1 MPLLGNVVISKK
13 LLRTRKIMVMHS
25 NERGECCL
33 RTLIDQKRKR
43 YNNAVDVV
51 VRLHGPT
58 DQAPKLR
65 HLRVLAHVQLDDDP
79 RTPIQQSVGEEFRQ
93 HDGVVT
99 ILMFYRRRA
108 SPKHRYNI
116 IEEYGGRGHRTRLRD
131 QEINCCVYGVP
142 PGYVYK
148 GVEEG
153 GEGRP
158 LWRALEE
165 SYSHRE

>member
-1 MPLLGNVVISKK
+1 MPLLRNVVISKK
-13 LLRTRKIMVMHS
+13 ILRTRKIMVMHS
-25 NERGECCL
+25 NERGECDLC
-33 RTLIDQKRKR
+33 TLVDRQRKR
-43 YNNAVDVV
+43 YDNAVDVV

-79 RTPIQQSVGEEFRQ
+79 RTPIQQSVREEFRQ

-116 IEEYGGRGHRTRLRD
+116 IEDYGGRGHRTRLR
-131 QEINCCVYGVP
+131 I
-142 PGYVYK
+142 
-148 GVEEG
+148 
-153 GEGRP
+153 
-158 LWRALEE
+158 
-165 SYSHRE
+165 

>member
-1 MPLLGNVVISKK
+1 MGNVVISKK
-13 LLRTRKIMVMHS
+13 FLRTRKIMVMYS

-33 RTLIDQKRKR
+33 RTVIDRQRKR
-43 YNNAVDVV
+43 YDNAVDVV

-99 ILMFYRRRA
+99 ILMYYCRRA

-116 IEEYGGRGHRTRLRD
+116 IEDYGGRGHRTRLR
-131 QEINCCVYGVP
+131 I
-142 PGYVYK
+142 
-148 GVEEG
+148 
-153 GEGRP
+153 
-158 LWRALEE
+158 
-165 SYSHRE
+165 